1 MLSSNVTFVTSYFK
15 IYDNDYDMTKTFEKR
30 LELFL
35 KLADTGINICIF
47 TSPEFKEIFEEID
60 NKYENVKLIGVYLKS
75 ELKFSRTYFSSEIEL
90 CELPDKRS
98 HIKDTEDYISL
109 MNSKIDFVKKV
120 IDIDPF
126 STKYFC
132 WFDFSLPYI
141 FRNIDNTVQ
150 KFKIISKNNYIDS
163 FLTIPGCWNWK
174 VTEIN
179 FIKEKICWRFCGGF
193 FIGDKE
199 SLIDFYNL
207 SFNNYS
213 EFLTQTKLLLWEV
226 NYWAWLEAFKNFKPI
241 WYLSDHDDSIIN
253 IPSNLFDFKIKNLS
267 SEVMIYNYPKIITDD
282 CFFPSSASYVYDILN
297 NTHII
302 NTRYVNYFYR
312 DYKIYN
318 NWDCVFFNHSRQI
331 KTLNI
336 TSHLDSDFRPISFD
350 NVKVDECNLTN
361 NINSYSIGLEDI
373 RLYYQ
378 NGKVKFI
385 ATNMNYIPIGKNR
398 MIIGD
403 YDNNICSNCKI
414 VNMLWDSKCE
424 KNWCPIQYNNSEKQL
439 FIYRWSP
446 YQVGYVDEN
455 NDFQILIEKQF
466 TCEMIN
472 KFRGST
478 TFIENDDKTLIGLVH
493 YSVYSVHNVPPTYY
507 HSIVLI
513 SKETLLPI
521 MYSNPFKFHEI
532 SIEFCIGFTIYLDQ
546 YLFWISQ
553 MDREPLL
560 IKIDRNKIP
569 ILNNIH

>member
-1 MLSSNVTFVTSYFK
+1 
-15 IYDNDYDMTKTFEKR
+15 
-30 LELFL
+30 
-35 KLADTGINICIF
+35 
-47 TSPEFKEIFEEID
+47 
-60 NKYENVKLIGVYLKS
+60 
-75 ELKFSRTYFSSEIEL
+75 
-90 CELPDKRS
+90 
-98 HIKDTEDYISL
+98 

-120 IDIDPF
+120 IDINPF
-126 STKYFC
+126 SSKYFC

-141 FRNIDNTVQ
+141 FRDINNTVE
-150 KFKIISKNNYIDS
+150 KFKIISQNKYIES

-179 FIKEKICWRFCGGF
+179 FIKERICWRFCGGF

-207 SFNNYS
+207 SFNNFS

-226 NYWAWLEAFKNFKPI
+226 NYWAWLESFKNFNPT
-241 WYLSDHDDSIIN
+241 WYLSDHNDCIIN
-253 IPSNLFDFKIKNLS
+253 IPTNLFTLKIKNLS
-267 SEVMIYNYPKIITDD
+267 NEVINYNYPEIVSDD
-282 CFFPSSASYVYDILN
+282 SFFPSSASYVYDTLN

-302 NTRYVNYFYR
+302 NTRYVNYFYK
-312 DYKIYN
+312 D
-318 NWDCVFFNHSRQI
+318 NWECIFFNDSRQI

-336 TSHLDSDFRPISFD
+336 CSHLDSDFRPISFD
-350 NVKVDECNLTN
+350 NISVDESNLNN
-361 NINSYSIGLEDI
+361 NINSFSIGLEDI

-378 NGKVKFI
+378 KEKVRFI
-385 ATNMNYIPIGKNR
+385 ATNINYIPIGKNR

-403 YDNNICSNCKI
+403 YDNNTCSNCKI
-414 VNMLWDSKCE
+414 VNILWESRCE
-424 KNWCPIQYNNSEKQL
+424 KNWSPIQYNNSEKQL
-439 FIYRWSP
+439 FIYKWSP

-455 NDFQILIEKQF
+455 NDFQLFIEKQF
-466 TCEMIN
+466 TGEVIN

-493 YSVYSVHNVPPTYY
+493 YSVHNVPPIYY

-521 MYSNPFKFHEI
+521 MYSNPFKFGEM
-532 SIEFCIGFTIYLDQ
+532 SIEFCIGFTTHLNE

-560 IKIDRNKIP
+560 IKIDKNHIP
-569 ILNNIH
+569 ILNNIS